1 MSLLQQDY
9 TALFNGITGVLNTLE
24 HMNCGQAQADLSQLN
39 ITAERTLLQDTCAR
53 AAARNESDGGEEEG
67 EEDMDEYRMPYQALA
82 DGIVDALQNLR
93 DHNFGLAEARLRR
106 AQQTAEELFSKLW
119 EEEVRRE
126 EEEAR
131 RRREALLKGGLL

>member
-1 MSLLQQDY
+1 M
-9 TALFNGITGVLNTLE
+9 ITV
-24 HMNCGQAQADLSQLN
+24 
-39 ITAERTLLQDTCAR
+39 
-53 AAARNESDGGEEEG
+53 GEIYE
-67 EEDMDEYRMPYQALA
+67 ALA

-126 EEEAR
+126 VGVDISGIEID
-131 RRREALLKGGLL
+131 L

>member
-39 ITAERTLLQDTCAR
+39 ITAERALLRDACAR

-67 EEDMDEYRMPYQALA
+67 EEDMDEYRIPYEALA

-119 EEEVRRE
+119 EDEVRRE
-126 EEEAR
+126 AGVDISGIEID
-131 RRREALLKGGLL
+131 L

>member
-39 ITAERTLLQDTCAR
+39 ITAERALLRDACAR

-67 EEDMDEYRMPYQALA
+67 EEDMDEYRIPYKALA

-106 AQQTAEELFSKLW
+106 AQQDAENAFMAIWAED
-119 EEEVRRE
+119 VRQLE
-126 EEEAR
+126 GIDITDVEP
-131 RRREALLKGGLL
+131 GSP